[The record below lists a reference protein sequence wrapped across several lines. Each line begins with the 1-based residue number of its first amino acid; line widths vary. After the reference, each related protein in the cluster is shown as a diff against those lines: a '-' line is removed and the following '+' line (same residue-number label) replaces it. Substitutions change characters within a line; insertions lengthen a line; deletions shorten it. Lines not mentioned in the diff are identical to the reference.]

1 MAIAGCDIQHLI
13 EFTRECQEL
22 GVKKPIWQ
30 QIDEVMKRRSILS
43 LLSGINHIIKG
54 VNAEI
59 YVDPIL
65 EKVMYNRVENSKRH
79 GEKVSAITIIS
90 EQSGEDLIITYK
102 DNGIGMAQEEKN
114 LIFKQGHGKNTGMEF
129 FLIREILGLTNI
141 TIRECSVPGQGV
153 RFEMKI
159 PKSEWRMIS

>member
-1 MAIAGCDIQHLI
+1 MFMILQ
-13 EFTRECQEL
+13 REKSQN
-22 GVKKPIWQ
+22 G
-30 QIDEVMKRRSILS
+30 ILNGHTIPS
-43 LLSGINHIIKG
+43 TSHRK
-54 VNAEI
+54 
-59 YVDPIL
+59 
-65 EKVMYNRVENSKRH
+65 NS
-79 GEKVSAITIIS
+79 AIIS

-114 LIFKQGHGKNTGMEF
+114 LIFKQGHGKNTGMGF

-141 TIRECSVPGQGV
+141 TIRECGVPGEGV